1 MNFDSHEP
9 IHDPGAEDEARTFKE
24 SSSDGTHSSD
34 GYDYSQQQDQS
45 GDVYDE
51 QNESRGPRNQPQTP
65 AQQFDP
71 YYNTGLDYANQL
83 PDQMY
88 GDSQQQ
94 DNEFFDY
101 GDEEPYDD
109 TDQHDQ
115 AGSWDGSKEGSYDQS
130 SGAGSSAYSQSDGGS
145 YNQGQDMH
153 AHIMQSQEAYEP
165 DYEGGSFAS
174 VESSNPSQQS
184 ESRSFG
190 SQELSRQSE
199 QSDTSQPTGVHHG
212 YNESGSDFNGSG
224 QSFGESEEGDY
235 EEENQQYQDQDE
247 EYASAE
253 GGSYDDYSDNEEE
266 ELLPP
271 LT

>member
-34 GYDYSQQQDQS
+34 GHAYTRQQEQN
-45 GDVYDE
+45 GDFYDE
-51 QNESRGPRNQPQTP
+51 ENESLGHRNQPQTP

-94 DNEFFDY
+94 HNQFD
-101 GDEEPYDD
+101 DYDD
-109 TDQHDQ
+109 GDQYFDADQHDQ
-115 AGSWDGSKEGSYDQS
+115 AGSWDGSKEDSYDQS
-130 SGAGSSAYSQSDGGS
+130 SGASSSAYSQSDGGS
-145 YNQGQDMH
+145 YDQGLH
-153 AHIMQSQEAYEP
+153 ANSQSHEAYEQ
-165 DYEGGSFAS
+165 DHEGGSFAS
-174 VESSNPSQQS
+174 VESSNPSQHS
-184 ESRSFG
+184 ENRSFG
-190 SQELSRQSE
+190 STELSRQSE
-199 QSDTSQPTGVHHG
+199 QSENSQPTGVHQDN
-212 YNESGSDFNGSG
+212 NESGGDFTGSG
-224 QSFGESEEGDY
+224 HSFGENEGDY
-235 EEENQQYQDQDE
+235 EEGDQQYYQDQDE
-247 EYASAE
+247 EYASAD
-253 GGSYDDYSDNEEE
+253 GGSYDDYSDHEEE